1 MSDPS
6 PLEANAYAVTYRLLG
21 DVAEARAA
29 AGVATA
35 RLEHGAHDP
44 NRHWLY
50 TLTDLAVA
58 ASVGVADGRSGA
70 PDAGAPDAGAP
81 DAGAADTRAPGGRAT
96 DDASAGLRAALRRR
110 LVNATPDERVAGA
123 LVHLAGY
130 PPEFVAD
137 VVATTPESA
146 VRAAAVLAPPPGVDY
161 RDLGD
166 PSLTGS
172 ASSRRAGRSRS
183 RMRRPHWTTIAAV
196 AVVAAAVIAATQ
208 VTGPRPTL
216 GPPIDEGG
224 MGAVVAE
231 PPDNAPAHLNGGP
244 PIQATKD

>member
-70 PDAGAPDAGAP
+70 PDADAS
-81 DAGAADTRAPGGRAT
+81 GGRAT
-96 DDASAGLRAALRRR
+96 GHGAAGHGATDDPSAGLRAALRRR

-172 ASSRRAGRSRS
+172 APSRRAGRSRS

>member
-70 PDAGAPDAGAP
+70 PDAGAPGADAS
-81 DAGAADTRAPGGRAT
+81 GGRAAGQGAT
-96 DDASAGLRAALRRR
+96 DDPSAGLRAALRRR

-137 VVATTPESA
+137 VLATTPESA

-172 ASSRRAGRSRS
+172 APSRRSGRGGS

-224 MGAVVAE
+224 MGAVVVE
-231 PPDNAPAHLNGGP
+231 PPDNVPAHLNGGP

>member
-70 PDAGAPDAGAP
+70 PDADAS
-81 DAGAADTRAPGGRAT
+81 GGRAT
-96 DDASAGLRAALRRR
+96 GHGAAGHGATDDPSAGLRAALRRR

-137 VVATTPESA
+137 VLATTPESA

-172 ASSRRAGRSRS
+172 APSRRSGRGGS